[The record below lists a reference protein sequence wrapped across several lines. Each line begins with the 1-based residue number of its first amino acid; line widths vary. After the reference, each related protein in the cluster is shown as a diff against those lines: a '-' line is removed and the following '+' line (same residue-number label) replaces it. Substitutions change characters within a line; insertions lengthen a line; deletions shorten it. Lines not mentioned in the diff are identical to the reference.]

1 MTGQKKDSRPYRTM
15 LLMSGDMGE
24 DGSVRLWF
32 YDAERS
38 TMEFVDG
45 GVFSP
50 YFFTRER
57 WRPPASMRV
66 EQASYRLDEATR
78 TNIFTGAN
86 MRLTRVTVRPK
97 EFALLRAEASKAAA
111 GQGEAG
117 SGGGCGGNG
126 EVWEGNI
133 RHIDSYYYER
143 GLVPGRFYNVYDA
156 DKGAPAAAAAGAR
169 ARAGA
174 VKAAETAS
182 PGNTGAVI
190 TPYTSDDE
198 GGEANKAM
206 LERLE
211 KAIIPGLRADKSVID
226 ADEYEARLRGMA
238 STLSEPIPEFKR
250 CAVDIEIDSGGRNP
264 DPSVAEH
271 TVTAVGLH
279 SPDERVVFL
288 LGGRGDNDST
298 SSTGN
303 GNAGAGASGTATPR
317 PTGGRERMIKPVAG
331 GKDAGGDIRVVE
343 FNTEEGV
350 LRAAFDCMS
359 KYPCILTY
367 YGDEFDIPY
376 MYNRAVK
383 LGMDDEAGRAFVR
396 RGSLMQPA
404 GAAHID
410 LYKVFANPS
419 LHAYAFAGK
428 YNTFGLGPVSEAMLG
443 EAKTGSGA
451 DASKMSPDE
460 LAAYCYNDA
469 RLTYGLSAFSDGIVM
484 RLLVILAR
492 LSILS
497 VDAVSRT
504 RVSTWIQSA
513 IRAEQRRIG
522 ALIPRFLDL
531 QARAGGGTGGGD
543 DDGGGAASTPT
554 AQAVGADS
562 DGHRTKKYKGATV
575 LEQVAGV
582 HWGLTVLDFASMY
595 PAIIRSWNLSYE
607 TVRCDHGKCRE
618 TNRIPGTD
626 HWHCT
631 KRAGILASL
640 IGAMRE
646 MRVSYYKPLARDKS
660 VSRERRDVFSTIEQ
674 AIKVVMNASYGVMG
688 SDMFAMYFLPVAEST
703 TAVGRHIIS
712 DTVRMCE
719 ERGMS
724 VLYGDT
730 DSLFLG
736 RAGQADLDAVIAGTK
751 ERHGADLEVDKQY
764 RYAILTG
771 RKKNYLGVRD
781 DGTFDIKGLTG
792 KKSHTPSFVR
802 NCFDGAIARLARAVD
817 DAGIEEAKAGIIEDT
832 TGAVGALRAGDV
844 PIRDLLFRV
853 RMTQPMRH
861 YGGGGGGN
869 NNNNSSGGNGNGNG
883 NGGGGGGQQR
893 NHMLTGTGRA
903 ADPLSMDNLP
913 QHVKAAMELHRKF
926 DADIREGDVIA
937 FVKSTRRS
945 GVSPYEC
952 AAREDV
958 AVDKYAEFL
967 ASTLDQLLRPL
978 DIDIAAVIGGCHS
991 KRMEEFF
998 G

>member
-1 MTGQKKDSRPYRTM
+1 MTGQKKDGRPYRTM
-15 LLMSGDMGE
+15 LLMSGDVGE
-24 DGSVRLWF
+24 DGAVRLWF

-45 GVFSP
+45 GVFNP

-57 WRPPASMRV
+57 WRPPAGMRV
-66 EQASYRLDEATR
+66 EQASYRVDEATR

-86 MRLTRVTVRPK
+86 MCLTRVTVRPK
-97 EFALLRAEASKAAA
+97 EFALLRSEASKATT
-111 GQGEAG
+111 GQAEAG
-117 SGGGCGGNG
+117 G

-143 GLVPGRFYNVYDA
+143 GLVPGRFYNVHDA
-156 DKGAPAAAAAGAR
+156 DGGAPAAATAKAR
-169 ARAGA
+169 EVR
-174 VKAAETAS
+174 AAETAS

-190 TPYTSDDE
+190 TPYTSVDD
-198 GGEANKAM
+198 GGGGGGDGNKAM

-250 CAVDIEIDSGGRNP
+250 CAVDIEINSGGRNP

-288 LGGRGDNDST
+288 LGGRGD
-298 SSTGN
+298 SSGS
-303 GNAGAGASGTATPR
+303 GNAGAGASRTAR
-317 PTGGRERMIKPVAG
+317 AAGGRERMINPVAG
-331 GKDAGGDIRVVE
+331 GKDGDAGGGAGDIRVVE
-343 FNTEEGV
+343 FQTEEGV
-350 LRAAFDCMS
+350 LRAAFECMA

-383 LGMDDEAGRAFVR
+383 LGMDDEAGKAFVR
-396 RGSLMQPA
+396 RGSLIQPA
-404 GAAHID
+404 RAAHID

-428 YNTFGLGPVSEAMLG
+428 YNTFGLGPVAEAMLG

-460 LAAYCYNDA
+460 LAAYCHNDA

-531 QARAGGGTGGGD
+531 QARAGGGA
-543 DDGGGAASTPT
+543 DGGEASAPST
-554 AQAVGADS
+554 QAVGADS

-618 TNRIPGTD
+618 SNRIPGTD

-792 KKSHTPSFVR
+792 KKSHTPPFVR

-853 RMTQPMRH
+853 RMTQPMRQ
-861 YGGGGGGN
+861 YGGGGNNNGGGGGN
-869 NNNNSSGGNGNGNG
+869 NNNGNNGSNNGNGNGNG
-883 NGGGGGGQQR
+883 NGGGHQR
-893 NHMLTGTGRA
+893 NHMLAVNSMA
-903 ADPLSMDNLP
+903 ANPLSMDNLP
-913 QHVKAAMELHRKF
+913 QHVKAALELHRKF

-937 FVKSTRRS
+937 FVKSTKRS

-958 AVDKYAEFL
+958 AVDKYTEFL